1 MAVYTDVSLGD
12 LARWLASRNPGLGE
26 VTRFTPIAQGIENTN
41 YFVDTTSG
49 RFVLTLLERTAAD
62 AIEFPI
68 ALMKYLATHGIRC
81 PEPQAGVDGS
91 LWAPLNGKP
100 ATLATRLPGRQLDRP
115 GPAACE
121 ALGRL
126 LARMHLAAAG
136 FGGPVPPNPRG
147 LAWWPGAVVDVLPSL
162 APETARMLGDEV
174 SAQRAFAAS
183 ADGRALPRSAVH
195 ADLFRDN
202 ALFDED
208 GEPGVIDFYFAC
220 EESWLFDLAVTVNDW
235 CTASPSAGSAEP
247 GTIEA
252 DFEPA
257 SPSAGAGDD
266 AGAGFDSGAV
276 MGAGSGADLGAD
288 MGAGTGGSDGARQA
302 IGATPS
308 PLDPDRFAA
317 LLRGYCAVRPLHD
330 IERAAFPTLLRA
342 AALRFWLSRLHDL
355 ARPRSATLLEAKD
368 PKPFEHL
375 LRQLRDDV
383 AIRNFLSDLDLP
395 GG

>member
-12 LARWLASRNPGLGE
+12 LARWLASRYPGLGE
-26 VTRFTPIAQGIENTN
+26 VTTFTPIAQGIENTN

-49 RFVLTLLERTAAD
+49 RFVLTLLERTAPD

-68 ALMKYLATHGIRC
+68 ALMKYLATHGVRC
-81 PEPQAGVDGS
+81 PEPQAAVDGS

-115 GPAACE
+115 GTAACE

-147 LAWWPGAVVDVLPSL
+147 LAWWPGAVTDVRAGLD
-162 APETARMLGDEV
+162 PETARMLTDELA
-174 SAQRAFAAS
+174 AQQAFAAS
-183 ADGRALPRSAVH
+183 ADGQALPRSAVH

-202 ALFDED
+202 ALFDD
-208 GEPGVIDFYFAC
+208 GGEPGVIDFYFAC

-235 CTASPSAGSAEP
+235 CAPTEP
-247 GTIEA
+247 AAPPHGPIIEP
-252 DFEPA
+252 DFEPVFG
-257 SPSAGAGDD
+257 PVVGPGPQPAGASLGAT
-266 AGAGFDSGAV
+266 AGVGAV
-276 MGAGSGADLGAD
+276 D
-288 MGAGTGGSDGARQA
+288 GTGRAVPQA
-302 IGATPS
+302 AGEAAL

-317 LLRGYCAVRPLHD
+317 LLHGYRAVRPLLA
-330 IERAAFPTLLRA
+330 IEMAAFPTLLRA

-368 PKPFEHL
+368 PKPFERL
-375 LRQLRDDV
+375 LRRLRDDA
-383 AIRNFLSDLDLP
+383 AIRNFLSALVPP